1 MRECRRCKVTNYHID
16 GHPVSETYFWRS
28 LEGLAGPTQ
37 IERLRTWGKLLIG
50 GVLYEM
56 TINDN
61 TI

>member
-1 MRECRRCKVTNYHID
+1 LSYHID

-37 IERLRTWGKLLIG
+37 LERLRTWGKLIVG

-56 TINDN
+56 TVIKEVEYPQKTEN
-61 TI
+61 

>member
-1 MRECRRCKVTNYHID
+1 MSYHVD

-37 IERLRTWGKLLIG
+37 LERLRTWGKLIIG

-56 TINDN
+56 TVIKEVEYPQKTEN
-61 TI
+61 